1 MRPPLD
7 THYFL
12 QHYNY
17 ISCTCKFDY
26 GCESFLFRFYNKPF
40 ISYED
45 VETRLYQTL
54 PAIKLKRLE
63 IYTFRLITFPTGA

>member
-26 GCESFLFRFYNKPF
+26 GCESFLFRFYNKPS

-45 VETRLYQTL
+45 VESRLYQTL